1 MFEKHKEKKA
11 EQDFVQH
18 FAEWQQA
25 RDETVQL
32 IDTARTYEGEIAS
45 DKLILKSGEKVFATV
60 SGVGLVEERRGP
72 GQWQGH
78 SQGFSFPV
86 GSLGGHQVRYRV
98 GQTRGH
104 YVQGTPTPT
113 SIDAGTL
120 FITDQRVVFQGAHQ
134 TRECAFAKLIGVV
147 YGEEGSATFSVSNRQ
162 KPTTVHY
169 GPNVAGWVHFRVELA
184 LAHFRGT
191 VPELVAQLQEQLV
204 RLDQSKPVAPA
215 VTG

>member
-1 MFEKHKEKKA
+1 MFDKHKEKKA
-11 EQDFVQH
+11 EEDYVQH

-25 RDETVQL
+25 RDETAHL
-32 IDTARTYEGEIAS
+32 IETAQNYTGDATS
-45 DKLILKSGEKVFATV
+45 DKLIIKAGEKLFATV

-78 SQGFSFPV
+78 SQGFSIPV

-113 SIDAGTL
+113 SIDLGTL
-120 FITDQRVVFQGAHQ
+120 FITDHRVVFEGAHQ
-134 TRECAFAKLIGVV
+134 TRECAFAKLLAVD

-169 GPNVAGWVHFRVELA
+169 GPSIADWVRFRVELA
-184 LAHFRGT
+184 LAHFRGA
-191 VPELVAQLQEQLV
+191 VPELVALLQQQLAQ
-204 RLDQSKPVAPA
+204 LDQSKPVAPA
-215 VTG
+215 VTS